1 MQIIKE
7 LPDEEAPTALPA
19 VPLKVERRML
29 AKRRWRGQAEDG
41 SDFGFDLASP
51 LRHGDQFH
59 FTDGNRYLIEQ
70 LPETVFKVAY
80 PDPREAAHRA
90 WQVGNLHF
98 PAQFT
103 DGYLLVE
110 NDLAIRQMLER
121 NDIPFEEAEEVF
133 QPVVAAAGHHHHDHS
148 HDHDHHH
155 SHAHDHDHDPG
166 HDHHHHGPKE
176 STGHS
181 HDHGSGHRH

>member
-7 LPDEEAPTALPA
+7 LPADEACADSPS
-19 VPLKVERRML
+19 VSLKVERRVL
-29 AKRRWRGQAEDG
+29 AKRRWRGQAADG
-41 SDFGFDLASP
+41 TDFGFDLSAP
-51 LRHGDQFH
+51 LKHGDQFH
-59 FTDGNRYLIEQ
+59 FANEQRYQIEQ
-70 LPETVFKVAY
+70 LPEQVFKVAY

-133 QPVVAAAGHHHHDHS
+133 QPVVAAAGHHHH
-148 HDHDHHH
+148 
-155 SHAHDHDHDPG
+155 HDHDHDHG
-166 HDHHHHGPKE
+166 HTH
-176 STGHS
+176 SHS
-181 HDHGSGHRH
+181 HDHGHGHHHH